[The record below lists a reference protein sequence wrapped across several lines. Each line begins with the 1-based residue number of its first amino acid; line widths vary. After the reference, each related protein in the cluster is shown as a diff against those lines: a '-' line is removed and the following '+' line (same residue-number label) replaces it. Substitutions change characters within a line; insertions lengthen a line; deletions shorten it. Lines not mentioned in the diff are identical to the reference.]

1 MPLFLFVR
9 FFIIDRTDFFYFHVF
24 ICFSHRK
31 MHKSGYR
38 SARSVYSLRR
48 PYERI
53 VSVRLI
59 SAGYFVL
66 RSGSC
71 TRWASS
77 RLNHGTFF

>member
-1 MPLFLFVR
+1 MPPFSFDR
-9 FFIIDRTDFFYFHVF
+9 FFIIDRTDFFHFHVF

-53 VSVRLI
+53 VSASLI

-66 RSGSC
+66 QSGSC
-71 TRWASS
+71 IRWASS
-77 RLNHGTFF
+77 RLNHGMFC